1 MNSIS
6 VKATIFLMVT
16 IAILILSFATED
28 IIESRLYASIG
39 FFMAIYVV
47 SLLSNKPR
55 ITD

>member
-6 VKATIFLMVT
+6 VKATIFLMLT
-16 IAILILSFATED
+16 IAVLILSYAAED
-28 IIESRLYASIG
+28 IIESRLYASVG
-39 FFMAIYVV
+39 FFMVIYVV

>member
-6 VKATIFLMVT
+6 VKATIFLMLT
-16 IAILILSFATED
+16 IAVLILSYATED
-28 IIESRLYASIG
+28 IIESRLYASVG
-39 FFMAIYVV
+39 FFMVIYVV

>member
-6 VKATIFLMVT
+6 VKATIFLMLT